1 MERSLDMVLLDAE
14 ALGRVLGLTR
24 AIIYRLAKA
33 GDLPSIKILRRCV
46 RFERVAKWLLEKCTS

>member
-1 MERSLDMVLLDAE
+1 MVLLDAE